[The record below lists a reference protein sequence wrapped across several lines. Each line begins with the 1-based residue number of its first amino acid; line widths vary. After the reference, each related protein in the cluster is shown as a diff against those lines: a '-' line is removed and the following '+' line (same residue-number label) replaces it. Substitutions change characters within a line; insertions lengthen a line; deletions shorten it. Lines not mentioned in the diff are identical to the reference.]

1 LHDLRDER
9 PVVTERKADIS
20 GECGPAVRINEPR
33 NLLEAA
39 ADPRQPPEQRLG
51 ARLVLSF
58 WLRAECRLADEP
70 RRRLATGLSAGG
82 NPREFLG
89 MEAEEFGRGAS

>member
-9 PVVTERKADIS
+9 PVVVERKADMS
-20 GECGPAVRINEPR
+20 GESGPAVRVSEPR

-39 ADPRQPPEQRLG
+39 ADPRQCAEQRLG

-58 WLRAECRLADEP
+58 WLRAECGLADEP
-70 RRRLATGLSAGG
+70 PRRLATGLSACG

-89 MEAEEFGRGAS
+89 MEAEEFGRSAS